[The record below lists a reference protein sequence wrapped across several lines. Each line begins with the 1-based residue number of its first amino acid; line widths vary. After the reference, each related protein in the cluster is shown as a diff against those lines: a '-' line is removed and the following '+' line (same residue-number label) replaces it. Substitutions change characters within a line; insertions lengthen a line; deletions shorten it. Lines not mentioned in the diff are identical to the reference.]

1 MVLGLTKLENRFVFE
16 PAEILEND
24 KLLESINYEYANKVL
39 KTEIDKTRKWL
50 LDALAAPKKIRFLD
64 ITTFLRKTTLAKILK
79 KFLISIKRTIVAKL
93 KKTKLQD

>member
-24 KLLESINYEYANKVL
+24 KLLESINYDYANKVL

-50 LDALAAPKKIRFLD
+50 LTALAAPKKIKNDSRFQ
-64 ITTFLRKTTLAKILK
+64 INVENAYT
-79 KFLISIKRTIVAKL
+79 
-93 KKTKLQD
+93 